1 MRLNPFARR
10 SAGAALAAGLAFGLV
25 ACTPTVD
32 SRGYVPNQALLDQI
46 KPGVDNRESVKRM
59 LGTPTSTDP
68 FRDQTWYYISRKTE
82 TVAFF
87 EPEVLE
93 QRVVAVDFDAK
104 GIVAKVEHYGIEDG
118 KKVDIVS
125 RETPTRGRELTV
137 LGQMFG
143 NLGRFNSKG
152 NALPT
157 NRTGGPGGPP
167 GR

>member
-1 MRLNPFARR
+1 MRLNPIPRR
-10 SAGAALAAGLAFGLV
+10 AAGAALAAGLLLGIA

-59 LGTPTSTDP
+59 LGTPTSADP

-87 EPEVLE
+87 EPTVLE
-93 QRVVAVDFDAK
+93 QNVVAVDFDAK
-104 GIVAKVEHYGIEDG
+104 GIVTKVERYGLEDG
-118 KKVDIVS
+118 KKVDVVT

-152 NALPT
+152 GELPT
-157 NRTGGPGGPP
+157 NRPDGA
-167 GR
+167 GRAPR